1 MSRQVIFTDQA
12 PAPGPYSQ
20 AVKYNGLLFVSGQT
34 PEDPVSGEVLR
45 ADIAAQTE
53 LVLEN
58 IMAILKAGG
67 SGPGQVLKVNIYLS
81 DIKLKPAMNEV
92 YRRYFPQSPPAR
104 IALAVKE
111 LDDGVDLEIDLI
123 AAACD

>member
-1 MSRQVIFTDQA
+1 MTRQVIYTNKA

-34 PEDPVSGEVLR
+34 PEDPVSGEPLR

-53 LVLEN
+53 LVLKN
-58 IMAILKAGG
+58 VRAILEAGG
-67 SGPGQVLKVNIYLS
+67 SAPEKVLKVNIYLS
-81 DIKLKPAMNEV
+81 DIRLKPAMNEV
-92 YRRYFPQSPPAR
+92 YRRYFPDSPPAR
-104 IALAVKE
+104 IALAVKD

-123 AAACD
+123 AACD